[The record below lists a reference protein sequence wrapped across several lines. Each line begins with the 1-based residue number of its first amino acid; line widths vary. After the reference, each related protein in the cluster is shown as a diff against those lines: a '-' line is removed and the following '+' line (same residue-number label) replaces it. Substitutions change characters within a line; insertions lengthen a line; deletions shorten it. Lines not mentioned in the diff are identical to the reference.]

1 MSEDDMN
8 AKSIDILIME
18 HMKWLSRQEYWA
30 KNVMQITTIIL
41 SISTISLSISNESNL
56 HIILWFV
63 VASVL
68 TLIIP
73 STLIYVYMTKKSKK
87 RLREIEEDLD
97 YFGVHLGYQR
107 TFDNVNVPRYR
118 DNQQREEFRE

>member
-18 HMKWLSRQEYWA
+18 HERWLSRQEYWA
-30 KNVMQITTIIL
+30 KNVMQVATIIL

-56 HIILWFV
+56 YIILWFV

-73 STLIYVYMTKKSKK
+73 SALIYVYMTKKSKK

-97 YFGVHLGYQR
+97 YYGVHLGYQR
-107 TFDNVNVPRYR
+107 TFDKVNVPRHR
-118 DNQQREEFRE
+118 DNPQRDESTE

>member
-1 MSEDDMN
+1 MSEDMN

-18 HMKWLSRQEYWA
+18 HKRWLSRQEYWA
-30 KNVMQITTIIL
+30 KNVMQIATIIL

-68 TLIIP
+68 TLIVP
-73 STLIYVYMTKKSKK
+73 STFIYFYMTKKSKK
-87 RLREIEEDLD
+87 RLGEIEEDLD

-107 TFDNVNVPRYR
+107 TFDNVNVPKYR
-118 DNQQREEFRE
+118 DNPQREEFRE